1 MTTIPGPEIIRF
13 HTRGRLYPAYAEF
26 SCKSTRIMLF
36 QPTRL
41 GAIAKKT
48 LPAIRSLCRKPH
60 FRREALRSAKSRTT
74 HKVYTDPPRSS
85 TRESTNQTHED
96 IGRRCRNPLAPT
108 ANGRNGV
115 MRSAPKRNSPGF
127 RGPQP
132 HENHAAPTERTA
144 WYHKFTHTKLG
155 DAIF

>member
-1 MTTIPGPEIIRF
+1 M
-13 HTRGRLYPAYAEF
+13 AD
-26 SCKSTRIMLF
+26 STRHMRNSAARLRESCCFNQRDLAQLRKRLF
-36 QPTRL
+36 L
-41 GAIAKKT
+41 
-48 LPAIRSLCRKPH
+48 LFEVFRKPH

-85 TRESTNQTHED
+85 TSESTNQTHED

-155 DAIF
+155 DAVFLTFRNLG